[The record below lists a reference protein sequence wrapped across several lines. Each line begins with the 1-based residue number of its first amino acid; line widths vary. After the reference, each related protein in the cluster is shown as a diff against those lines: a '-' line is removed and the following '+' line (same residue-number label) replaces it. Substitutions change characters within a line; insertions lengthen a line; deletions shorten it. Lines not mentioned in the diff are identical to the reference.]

1 MKLPKLLQTCP
12 KILHGILFQQRQ
24 SELRIVDTYLFF
36 KELYLS
42 LILQENEAKDVQC

>member
-1 MKLPKLLQTCP
+1 MLKNMAWYFISAKAVRVMDR
-12 KILHGILFQQRQ
+12 GY
-24 SELRIVDTYLFF
+24 YLFF